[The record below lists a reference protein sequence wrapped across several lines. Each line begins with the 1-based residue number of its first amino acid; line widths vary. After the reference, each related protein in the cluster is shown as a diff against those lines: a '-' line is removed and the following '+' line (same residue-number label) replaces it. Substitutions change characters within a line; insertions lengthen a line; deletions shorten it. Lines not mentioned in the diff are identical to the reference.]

1 MALAARRLAAV
12 ARAPRSLLSAGA
24 RTAYIKPAVSVRS
37 RAYSPGVPWQG
48 CAYDPAPALD
58 DRGQVPAAPYDLS
71 PLAGTVPEYST
82 HIMVVPEAQ
91 ARSDATWPSH
101 IDAVCPLYSEL
112 SSRARPGGSLE
123 GFGVGFASS
132 DEELAPDAEPW
143 DPHTPSAQRATPN
156 QAAEDERFWIY
167 AYRTPG
173 LLARYPEPVSLRT
186 LPSGEQLRRTLDELL
201 QRREARDSDET
212 HVFVCTHGMRD
223 CRCGVAGTEVAGE
236 LRRQVQEHNA
246 ESQHRNHRPARRV
259 RVLHTSHVGGHKWA
273 ANALVYPHGDWY
285 GNLRVTDAP
294 LLLRAALAPSSS
306 RYDLHD
312 LRERLVL
319 WPRWRGRLGM
329 SAEQQREHFGIWGP
343 PTIPPAQITP
353 RRRGAAA
360 ASPSPAA
367 SAATAAANATHDST
381 VQLRFRAYDGTWHIV
396 PGYIGETVMQVAR
409 RHELPGI
416 EATCGG
422 DLECATCHAYLC
434 EPRQG
439 ADPAERGDV
448 EDEPKQLSF
457 HVSEEEDDM
466 LEYALFR
473 KPTSR
478 LTCQVRVSNELA
490 EWMRRGGRVE
500 LPQYC

>member
-343 PTIPPAQITP
+343 PTIHPAQITP
-353 RRRGAAA
+353 RRRGAEA
-360 ASPSPAA
+360 ASVSY
-367 SAATAAANATHDST
+367 TH
-381 VQLRFRAYDGTWHIV
+381 LRAH
-396 PGYIGETVMQVAR
+396 ET
-409 RHELPGI
+409 
-416 EATCGG
+416 
-422 DLECATCHAYLC
+422 
-434 EPRQG
+434 
-439 ADPAERGDV
+439 
-448 EDEPKQLSF
+448 
-457 HVSEEEDDM
+457 
-466 LEYALFR
+466 
-473 KPTSR
+473 
-478 LTCQVRVSNELA
+478 
-490 EWMRRGGRVE
+490 
-500 LPQYC
+500 